1 MKIHSST
8 ILSILVLFIGCILF
22 GLTAEA
28 EAERT
33 GGITIR
39 VEGIKSDKGSIVL
52 ILCNSQDMYQSELD
66 KYGEISDTSFRSVS
80 AEIKSNSFEWIFEDI
95 PYGEYALMLYHDEN
109 NNGKL
114 DKNAMEQPKEPYAFS
129 NNARAPARSPPKYE
143 KVKFS
148 VDQPSVTLQIQ
159 VEQDKDK

>member
-8 ILSILVLFIGCILF
+8 ILSMLVLFTVCILF
-22 GLTAEA
+22 GLTAAA
-28 EAERT
+28 EPT
-33 GGITIR
+33 GGITVR
-39 VEGIKSDKGSIVL
+39 VEVIKSDKGSIVL

-80 AEIKSNSFEWIFEDI
+80 AEIKGNSFEWIFEDI

-114 DKNAMEQPKEPYAFS
+114 DKNKKEPPKEPYAFS
-129 NNARAPARSPPKYE
+129 NNARAPAGPPKYE
-143 KVKFS
+143 KAKFR
-148 VDQPSVTLQIQ
+148 VDQPSVTLQMQ
-159 VEQDKDK
+159 LSYPRT